1 MWDLPTPAL
10 VLDFDA
16 MTRNLDRLARH
27 YRGKAVAVRPH
38 TKTHKSPAIA
48 AAQIKRGATGICV
61 AKLSEAEMM
70 IGAGIT
76 DILVTTGIVDPLRI
90 RRLVA
95 LAGTHPTLRVVTD
108 HAANVDLLAAAAAAA
123 QITLSVLVDLNC
135 GANRTGVAPGK
146 AAVALAQHVARKP
159 SLKLDGFQAF
169 ASHVMHLPG
178 YHERRRADL
187 EALRGVVETRRMA
200 ERAGLEVPILS
211 VGGTGTWDIDC
222 EVEGVTE
229 VQAGS
234 YVFMDAMYRA
244 IGGKHGPIFDDFEPA
259 LFVLTTAISQPVA
272 GAITVDAGY
281 KAAATDHQ
289 PPEPWG
295 LGQVT
300 YRFAG
305 DEHGILTLGRPSRPI
320 KIGDHVL
327 LLASHCDPTVNL
339 YDSYWVCSGE
349 QVVAQWPVAGRG
361 MSQ

>member
-1 MWDLPTPAL
+1 MWDVPTPAL
-10 VLDFDA
+10 ILDFNA
-16 MTRNLDRLARH
+16 MTRNLDRMARH
-27 YRGKAVAVRPH
+27 YRGKSVSIRPH

-48 AAQIKRGATGICV
+48 AAQLKRGATGICV

-108 HAANVDLLAAAAAAA
+108 HAANVDLLASAASAAR
-123 QITLSVLVDLNC
+123 ITLSVLIDLNC
-135 GANRTGVAPGK
+135 GSNRSGVATGAP
-146 AAVALAQHVARKP
+146 AVALAEHVARKR
-159 SLKLDGFQAF
+159 SLRLEGFQAF
-169 ASHVMHLPG
+169 ASHVMHLSG
-178 YHERRRADL
+178 YHERRRANL

-200 ERAGLEVPILS
+200 ERAGLEVPVLS

-244 IGGKHGPIFDDFEPA
+244 IGGKSGPVFDDFEPA

-272 GAITVDAGY
+272 GQITVDAGY
-281 KAAATDHQ
+281 KASATDHQ

-295 LGQVT
+295 IGQVT
-300 YRFAG
+300 YRWAG
-305 DEHGILTLGRPSRPI
+305 DEHGILTLTRPSRPI

-327 LLASHCDPTVNL
+327 MVASHCDPTVNL

-349 QVVAQWPVAGRG
+349 RVVAQWPVAGRG

>member
-10 VLDFDA
+10 ILDLDA
-16 MTRNLDRLARH
+16 MSRNLDRFASH
-27 YRGKAVAVRPH
+27 YRNRAVQVRPH
-38 TKTHKSPAIA
+38 AKTHKSPVIA
-48 AAQIKRGATGICV
+48 RAQLARGAAGICV

-95 LAGTHPTLRVVTD
+95 LAGTHPTLRAVTD
-108 HAANVDLLAAAAAAA
+108 HAANVDLLASAAATAGV
-123 QITLSVLVDLNC
+123 TLGVLVDLNC
-135 GANRTGVAPGK
+135 GSNRTGAATGAP
-146 AAVALAQHVARKP
+146 AVALAAHVARKS
-159 SLKLDGFQAF
+159 SLRLEGFQAF
-169 ASHVMHLPG
+169 ASHVMHMPG
-178 YHERRRADL
+178 YHERRSANL
-187 EALRGVVETRRMA
+187 KALDGAVTTRRKA
-200 ERAGLEVPILS
+200 ERAGLHVPVLS

-244 IGGKHGPIFDDFEPA
+244 IGGRNGPVFDDFEPA
-259 LFVLTTAISQPVA
+259 LFVLTTAISQPVP
-272 GAITVDAGY
+272 GEITVDAGY
-281 KAAATDHQ
+281 KASATDHQ

-295 LGQVT
+295 IGDVR
-300 YRFAG
+300 YRWAG
-305 DEHGILTLGRPSRPI
+305 DEHGILRLIHPSRPV
-320 KIGDHVL
+320 KIGDRILMV
-327 LLASHCDPTVNL
+327 ASHCDPTVNL

-349 QVVAQWPVAGRG
+349 RVVAQWPVTGRG

>member
-10 VLDFDA
+10 ILDFDA
-16 MTRNLDRLARH
+16 MTRNLDRMARH
-27 YRGKAVAVRPH
+27 FRGKPVSLRPH

-108 HAANVDLLAAAAAAA
+108 HAANIDLLASAAAVS
-123 QITLSVLVDLNC
+123 QVTLRVLIDLNC
-135 GANRTGVAPGK
+135 GANRSGVMVGA
-146 AAVALAQHVARKP
+146 AAVALAEHAARKP
-159 SLKLDGFQAF
+159 SLKLEGFQAF

-178 YHERRRADL
+178 YQERRSANLQAL
-187 EALRGVVETRRMA
+187 EGVVETRRMA

-211 VGGTGTWDIDC
+211 VGGTGTWDIDS
-222 EVEGVTE
+222 ELEGITE

-234 YVFMDAMYRA
+234 YVFMDVMYRS
-244 IGGKHGPIFDDFEPA
+244 IGGKRGPIFDDFEPA

-272 GAITVDAGY
+272 GEITVDAGY
-281 KAAATDHQ
+281 KASATDHQ

-295 LGQVT
+295 VGQVS
-300 YRFAG
+300 YRWAG
-305 DEHGILTLGRPSRPI
+305 DEHGILTLSRPTRPI
-320 KIGDHVL
+320 KIGDRVL
-327 LLASHCDPTVNL
+327 MVASHCDPTVNL

-349 QVVAQWPVAGRG
+349 RVVAQWPVAGRG

>member
-10 VLDFDA
+10 ILDFDA
-16 MTRNLDRLARH
+16 MTRNLDRMARH
-27 YRGKAVAVRPH
+27 FRGKPVSLRPH

-108 HAANVDLLAAAAAAA
+108 HAANIDLLASAAAVS
-123 QITLSVLVDLNC
+123 QVTLRVLIDLNC
-135 GANRTGVAPGK
+135 GANRSGVMVGA
-146 AAVALAQHVARKP
+146 AAVALAEHAARKP
-159 SLKLDGFQAF
+159 SLKLEGFQAF

-178 YHERRRADL
+178 YQERRRANL
-187 EALRGVVETRRMA
+187 EALEGVVETRRMA

-211 VGGTGTWDIDC
+211 VGGTGTWDIDS
-222 EVEGVTE
+222 ELEGITE

-234 YVFMDAMYRA
+234 YVFMDVMYRS
-244 IGGKHGPIFDDFEPA
+244 IGGTRGPIFDDFEPA

-272 GAITVDAGY
+272 GEITVDAGY
-281 KAAATDHQ
+281 KASATDHQ

-295 LGQVT
+295 VGQVS
-300 YRFAG
+300 YRWAG
-305 DEHGILTLGRPSRPI
+305 DEHGILTLSRPTRPI
-320 KIGDHVL
+320 KIGDRVL
-327 LLASHCDPTVNL
+327 MVASHCDPTVNL
-339 YDSYWVCSGE
+339 YDSYWVCSGDR
-349 QVVAQWPVAGRG
+349 VVAQWPVAGRG